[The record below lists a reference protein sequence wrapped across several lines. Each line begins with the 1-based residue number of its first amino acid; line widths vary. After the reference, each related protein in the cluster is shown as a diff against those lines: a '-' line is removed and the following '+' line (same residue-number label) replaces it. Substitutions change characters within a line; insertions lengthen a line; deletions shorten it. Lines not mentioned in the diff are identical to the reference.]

1 MTPGEVWHACHFSA
15 VTCALHNGEVV
26 GAPRGNR
33 LEHLQTTRET
43 IRDAAMDLFEAVGF
57 ADTTAQA
64 IAERAGVS
72 LRTFFRYFDCKEA
85 TLFGADLQDWSLRYI
100 EERPRSESLVESL
113 HETGLALWQAGA
125 GEGERRRRLRR
136 ALMDEHPSIRAYGRQ
151 LLHDIE
157 PRVAEVVARRLQCN
171 FDDLRPQVFAGI
183 WTALVTFLF
192 EHYDA
197 AHDARELAGLWVA
210 SAQSLLGDP

>member
-1 MTPGEVWHACHFSA
+1 MTKTCFTAGSGDGTAAASSAPAVSDGRATAKPTSSSAANDRDHQDEPITETPIVVTPGEVWHACHFSA
-15 VTCALHNGEVV
+15 VTGALHNGEVV

-113 HETGLALWQAGA
+113 HETGLALWQAG
-125 GEGERRRRLRR
+125 
-136 ALMDEHPSIRAYGRQ
+136 
-151 LLHDIE
+151 
-157 PRVAEVVARRLQCN
+157 
-171 FDDLRPQVFAGI
+171 
-183 WTALVTFLF
+183 
-192 EHYDA
+192 
-197 AHDARELAGLWVA
+197 
-210 SAQSLLGDP
+210 